1 MTSLDKSQK
10 IFRRKNEYYISP
22 LQTVK
27 EENTYK
33 NNLTLPKH
41 FNNYQKTYSHLG
53 QTNYISTTISSKT
66 QKNLTNNF
74 FKNQTHRLPLLI
86 NRKDISPF
94 YKMKLYKVAMPKHRD
109 KKEETPQEVNKRIK
123 NLIEKYALSPGK
135 KNKNNDDKKFDFES
149 YLKLQSRAEIKFR
162 PKFGDSSLELV
173 NYIKKVSSIR
183 KQVLKDI
190 LDEVKGVENR
200 YNLEKPQVDS
210 QFRSKDKILVDNRW
224 KNSFSLEEYQQ
235 FFTKNLKGKISSL
248 NYRQMIR
255 KFKEISLICFSE
267 GNNNFSTIRR
277 LNYID

>member
-1 MTSLDKSQK
+1 MNLIGKSQK

-27 EENTYK
+27 EENIYN
-33 NNLTLPKH
+33 NNLKIPKH
-41 FNNYQKTYSHLG
+41 FNNYTKTYSQLG

-66 QKNLTNNF
+66 QKNLTNNC
-74 FKNQTHRLPLLI
+74 FKNQAHRLPLLI

-94 YKMKLYKVAMPKHRD
+94 FKMKLYKVALPKHRE
-109 KKEETPQEVNKRIK
+109 KKEETPQEVNKRVK

-135 KNKNNDDKKFDFES
+135 KNKNDDRKFDFDS

-190 LDEVKGVENR
+190 LDEIKGVENR
-200 YNLEKPQVDS
+200 FNVEKPQVDS
-210 QFRSKDKILVDNRW
+210 KFRSKDKFLVDNRW

-248 NYRQMIR
+248 NYRQMLK
-255 KFKEISLICFSE
+255 KFKEISLLCFSE
-267 GNNNFSTIRR
+267 GGNTFSTIRR